1 MKKKTTKLTHLYTDP
16 EKNLIMSKQ
25 NARIGRTTKKS
36 SYKIYPDLV
45 EKSISLVRQDIQKW
59 RMARMAAMNVEEPS
73 RWRLYNIYETDIM
86 LDSLVTSQIGNRI
99 EATIGANFNFIDT
112 NGNVD
117 EQLTN
122 QYQNSILFNEI
133 IKQIIN
139 TRFYGHSLIE
149 LNWNVDKLNV
159 ILIPRQNVIP
169 SQGKVLFDYT
179 DPEGKSVM
187 YRELPEYG
195 TYLLEFGENN
205 DLGIL
210 NKAVPHVLFKR
221 FAQSCWSEL
230 AEIYGIP
237 PRVYK
242 TDTQDPRALNRG
254 KKMMQEMGSAA
265 WFIIDIT
272 EEFDWAKAVETNGDV
287 YNNLIRL
294 CNNEISLLI
303 AGAIIGQD
311 TKHGSYGKEA
321 ASQNILDSLV
331 TSDMTM
337 VEIYMNDIV
346 IPALI
351 KIGIIP
357 EGYRFQYEVA
367 EDLQELWSMTSQAL
381 NHFEVDPEWVRQKF
395 GIEVTGRRELR
406 LFDNPDLNAESFFV

>member
-1 MKKKTTKLTHLYTDP
+1 
-16 EKNLIMSKQ
+16 
-25 NARIGRTTKKS
+25 
-36 SYKIYPDLV
+36 
-45 EKSISLVRQDIQKW
+45 
-59 RMARMAAMNVEEPS
+59 
-73 RWRLYNIYETDIM
+73 
-86 LDSLVTSQIGNRI
+86 
-99 EATIGANFNFIDT
+99 
-112 NGNVD
+112 
-117 EQLTN
+117 
-122 QYQNSILFNEI
+122 
-133 IKQIIN
+133 
-139 TRFYGHSLIE
+139 
-149 LNWNVDKLNV
+149 
-159 ILIPRQNVIP
+159 
-169 SQGKVLFDYT
+169 
-179 DPEGKSVM
+179 
-187 YRELPEYG
+187 
-195 TYLLEFGENN
+195 
-205 DLGIL
+205 
-210 NKAVPHVLFKR
+210 
-221 FAQSCWSEL
+221 
-230 AEIYGIP
+230 
-237 PRVYK
+237 
-242 TDTQDPRALNRG
+242 
-254 KKMMQEMGSAA
+254 MGSAA
-265 WFIIDIT
+265 WFIIDTT